1 MVDRYKF
8 LDLFPCGPVELK
20 SIGYSDVTGLLTAK
34 VPIPEVDEV
43 VSQLPRPDFAQM
55 IPYKPKASAYPG
67 EHPLAGGTF
76 PQPQAL
82 ASLCSQLPPPVCFR
96 GPFVAVDSL
105 IEVFNR
111 IQLPEGTNGKTKQF
125 FFILFRRF
133 YLTSPV
139 CMYFFEYLNQ
149 ILISIY

>member
-1 MVDRYKF
+1 M
-8 LDLFPCGPVELK
+8 K

-111 IQLPEGTNGKTKQF
+111 IQLPEGKILCF
-125 FFILFRRF
+125 DFCFILNVSQIEWE
-133 YLTSPV
+133 TSD
-139 CMYFFEYLNQ
+139 MKR
-149 ILISIY
+149 